1 MTPDDLKRL
10 STSPTL
16 LNLDRLIGPRIIKIV
31 YLAGLAGI
39 GLGAISHLFATF
51 GASFGS
57 GLWGLLEI
65 AVYGVFA
72 FLVLRL
78 GCEAFIVYF
87 RRNADLVDG
96 QPAARRGASIIDDV
110 REALSELAEDDPE
123 PDPRFQS
130 VPAPKTT
137 PAPTATPAPTNR
149 DGAELDAIA
158 AATEAKSSAA
168 KPAAKPAVK
177 KTAAAKSSGPGPKSI
192 RVATRAGLK
201 SRTRAKPRPKKQV

>member
-1 MTPDDLKRL
+1 MTPNDLKRL

-39 GLGAISHLFATF
+39 ALSAISHLFATF

-65 AVYGVFA
+65 AVYGLLA

-87 RRNADLVDG
+87 RRNADLVSA
-96 QPAARRGASIIDDV
+96 QPKSRRATSIFDDV
-110 REALSELAEDDPE
+110 RDAIEDLAEDDPA
-123 PDPRFQS
+123 PDPAFQS
-130 VPAPKTT
+130 VPGPKI
-137 PAPTATPAPTNR
+137 PSNPGGR

-158 AATEAKSSAA
+158 AAARPAPAKSPAKKRA
-168 KPAAKPAVK
+168 PTKPRTKPATVKPAPPR
-177 KTAAAKSSGPGPKSI
+177 TKSI

-201 SRTRAKPRPKKQV
+201 SRTRAKPRPKN